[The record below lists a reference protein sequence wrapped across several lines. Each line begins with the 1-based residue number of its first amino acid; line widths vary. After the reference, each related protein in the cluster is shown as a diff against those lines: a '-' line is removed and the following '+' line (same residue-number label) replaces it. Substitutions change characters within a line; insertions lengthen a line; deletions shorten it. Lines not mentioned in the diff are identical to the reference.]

1 MRILVFEYISGGG
14 SLDKPLPKSLS
25 VEGDQMLQAL
35 VKDLTKISG
44 IDVLITRD
52 ERLPSLS
59 LPIQEL
65 RLSPSDRVDDIL
77 NDLFTQVDAV
87 WPIAPETQGI
97 LEKVS
102 QHVLDAGK
110 ILLNSPPSAVSIAAS
125 KKRTTKRLS
134 IRGIPVVPIYSELDE
149 YVKWSGEWIAK
160 PDDGVGCEGIQI
172 FDTFSDALRKAP
184 QKIYQPYLPGSDM
197 SLSMI
202 CSNGVAQLLSV
213 NRQQI
218 VQTGD
223 SLLLNHCVCNAV
235 TEGLQTY
242 HDLANEITQAIPD
255 LWGYVGVD
263 LLVNGKDI
271 KVLEINPRLTSSYAG
286 LAETLNINPA
296 EKVLK
301 LQACNHEQVSNIPI
315 MDRYYGV

>member
-1 MRILVFEYISGGG
+1 
-14 SLDKPLPKSLS
+14 
-25 VEGDQMLQAL
+25 MLQAL
-35 VKDLTKISG
+35 VKDLTQISG
-44 IDVLITRD
+44 IDVLITHD
-52 ERLPSLS
+52 ARLPSLS

-65 RLSPSDRVDDIL
+65 RLSPSDRIDDIL
-77 NDLFTQVDAV
+77 HDLFTVVDAV
-87 WPIAPETQGI
+87 WPIAPETQNI
-97 LEKVS
+97 LEQVS

-125 KKRTTKRLS
+125 KKRTAERLS
-134 IRGIPVVPIYSELDE
+134 IHGISVVPTYSALDE
-149 YVKWSGEWIAK
+149 YVKWSGEWVAK

-172 FDTFSDALRKAP
+172 FDTLSNALRKAP

-213 NRQQI
+213 NRQHI

-223 SLLLNHCVCNAV
+223 RLVLNHCVCNAI
-235 TEGLQTY
+235 TEDLKKY
-242 HDLANEITQAIPD
+242 NDLANEITQAMPD

-263 LLVNGKDI
+263 LLVNGNNI

-286 LAETLNINPA
+286 IAEMLSINPA
-296 EKVLK
+296 EQVLK
-301 LQACNHEQVSNIPI
+301 LLKYKHE
-315 MDRYYGV
+315 